1 MTPLLLV
8 RHAHALPRSTWT
20 DPDRDRPLD
29 ERGQRQAAGL
39 VDGLAGHS
47 PGRLVTSPFL
57 RCVQTVEPLAAA
69 LGLRLELDDRL
80 VEDGDPERARGLL
93 HELAASGGLACSHGD
108 LLGRLLGRHTAK
120 GGAWLL
126 DPATLDP
133 VEYLPPPAGR

>member
-1 MTPLLLV
+1 VTQVLLV
-8 RHAHALPRSTWT
+8 RHAHALPRSAWT
-20 DPDRDRPLD
+20 DPDSERPLD

-39 VDGLAGHS
+39 VAGLAGHT

-69 LGLRLELDDRL
+69 LGLQPELDERL
-80 VEDGDPERARGLL
+80 VEDGDADQARALL
-93 HELAASGGLACSHGD
+93 HELAGSGGLACTHGD

-126 DPATLDP
+126 DPATLEP
-133 VEYLPPPAGR
+133 VEYLPPPPGR